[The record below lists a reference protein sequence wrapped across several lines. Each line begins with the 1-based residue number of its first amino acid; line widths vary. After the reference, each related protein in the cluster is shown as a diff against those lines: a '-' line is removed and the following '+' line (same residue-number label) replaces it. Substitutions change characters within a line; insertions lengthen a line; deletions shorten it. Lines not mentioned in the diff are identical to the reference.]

1 MCRWHMYCI
10 KNKLFMKKYNSFFVK
25 LIEQNVILDHN
36 LSVINA
42 WENWKPFFTFS
53 KFILIHN

>member
-1 MCRWHMYCI
+1 MR
-10 KNKLFMKKYNSFFVK
+10 KYNSFFVK